1 MGYVGQLGGSA
12 RRKGGEGCGGG
23 ATGIGGV
30 ATINLNGGTLDG
42 VAVTASA
49 TGIGGFGATGDDAD
63 PANPIAPGD
72 GGDGEGGTATVNI
85 DGTAVVTVASLGAD
99 ATGQGQDRKS
109 TRLNSSH

>member
-1 MGYVGQLGGSA
+1 MSRPPPKSTRTYPLFPYPTLVGS
-12 RRKGGEGCGGG
+12 
-23 ATGIGGV
+23 IGGV
-30 ATINLNGGTLDG
+30 PTINLNGGPLDG

-85 DGTAVVTVASLGAD
+85 DGTAVVTVAS
-99 ATGQGQDRKS
+99 DRKS